1 MAQVNQPTN
10 LIDQVIA
17 LRKEVAELRKRVGIG
32 NATISGG
39 TFTVRQDGAIQM
51 MDAAGNLI
59 LYFGP
64 DEAGRQIIRIRRDGG
79 RNVLYT
85 HTIDNGEQYWAL
97 TDRAGTI
104 VVSDDTVSGKGLARP
119 WIPVAFERVR
129 GADMPRVTNGSFE
142 GVWEANF
149 NRSHPLIELYTV
161 DGCDS
166 GTTGAAQIVITDP
179 VSGVRTVADSWTF
192 GPGLGRTYRGPYA
205 LPGEAY
211 AGPVRVAVEYRRT
224 GGTGNVYAVV
234 MDATQR
240 QSP

>member
-10 LIDQVIA
+10 LIDQVMA

-64 DEAGRQIIRIRRDGG
+64 DDAGRQIIRIRRDGG

-104 VVSDDTVSGKGLARP
+104 VVSDDTVSGAGLARP
-119 WIPVAFERVR
+119 WIPVSFERVR
-129 GADMPRVTNGSFE
+129 SVDMPKVTSGSFE
-142 GVWEANF
+142 TVWEANF
-149 NRSHPLIELYTV
+149 NRSHPYIELYTV
-161 DGCDS
+161 DGCD
-166 GTTGAAQIVITDP
+166 GATTAAAQVVITDP
-179 VSGVRTVADSWTF
+179 AGNSRVADTWTN
-192 GPGLGRTYRGPYA
+192 GPGLGRHYRGPYA

-211 AGPVRVAVEYRRT
+211 SGAVRVSVQYRRT
-224 GGTGNVYAVV
+224 SGTGNVYAVV

-240 QSP
+240 QT